1 MTSRRPQVAW
11 ERQGWVFS
19 GPEVPF
25 DGRID
30 RLRWP
35 ARNGILPWDEPTG
48 AGSSTVAGN
57 GSTIRIGDAERDQAI
72 SSLGDHFAAGRL
84 TREEFDERS
93 DTALRARVGADL
105 EPLFADLPQPG
116 VALAHRSGPG
126 RHQGTFPRGVNP
138 MLLPLFWLLPLMLVA
153 VVIGAMVLSSPWIVW
168 AFLWVFMFSGFW
180 GRRHYRHR

>member
-1 MTSRRPQVAW
+1 MSSRRPQVAW

-35 ARNGILPWDEPTG
+35 APNGLVARDEPDSM
-48 AGSSTVAGN
+48 APSTSVESG
-57 GSTIRIGDAERDQAI
+57 TVRIGDAERDQAI

-93 DTALRARVGADL
+93 DTAMRARIGADL
-105 EPLFADLPQPG
+105 EPLFVDLPQPA
-116 VALAHRSGPG
+116 VAFAHRSGPG
-126 RHQGTFPRGVNP
+126 RQPGPFRRGVNP
-138 MLLPLFWLLPLMLVA
+138 MLLPLFWLLPMLLVGA
-153 VVIGAMVLSSPWIVW
+153 VVGAMVLSSPWILWV
-168 AFLWVFMFSGFW
+168 FLWVFMFSGFW
-180 GRRHYRHR
+180 GRRHLRHR